1 MQQDNI
7 LVFKFNEPI
16 TERNSFPAL
25 AIEEKHTE
33 VHVEFSERTYF
44 NSVGIRDWMKWLSP
58 IKKNHLVKLILFNCP
73 TSIINQINLISD
85 FLPSNAVVSSFFV
98 QFINTEGTET
108 KAILLKKDDVYIGG
122 KVILPV
128 VKDSKGQ
135 IMEVDVNHKFFKFL
149 NKI

>member
-1 MQQDNI
+1 MQDHI
-7 LVFKFNEPI
+7 LVFKFDQPI
-16 TERNSFPAL
+16 TERNSFPVL
-25 AIEEKHTE
+25 NIEEKHTE
-33 VHVEFSERTYF
+33 IQVYFTEKTYF

-85 FLPSNAVVSSFFV
+85 FLPTNAIVSSFFV
-98 QFINTEGTET
+98 QFINPENTET

-122 KVILPV
+122 KVILPI